1 MKKILYALLALF
13 IVLLIALY
21 TILFTTF
28 GNNIIAN
35 IAQDK
40 AKMAGLDLNISEFKL
55 RTSSLSLNAKLANLL
70 DINLNGDISIFSLK
84 FNLSYLLSF
93 DKDNAKNLGLNLDKN
108 IDFNGSIVGKLSD
121 FNVDGEGLLIG
132 SNTKLDTRIYKY
144 SPIALKID
152 ANNLKI
158 EKLLSLLSKP
168 NYANGV
174 LDINAN
180 IVANNLQPDGSAVI
194 KLNTTSINYVK
205 IKEDFNI
212 TLPKNS
218 NPKAEINANIKDNKI
233 NILSKIYN
241 DYLNFQTQN
250 TDYDLANSTLNSDFS
265 LQIPN
270 LAKLE
275 SLTKTKLNGNLNIN
289 GDLSLQNNTLT
300 NLNVNIN
307 GLGRKAEASLKDSI
321 LNVLLEQ
328 ISLDKLLGIIGY
340 GNLATG
346 VLNANLQSIGLD
358 FQNFNA
364 KADVKNGKLNS
375 NGLKEFIGLEFPS
388 MSFNLDANA
397 KANKGLIDYEA
408 VISSNLLNI
417 KEFKGSYDLN
427 SMVLKFNT
435 QANIDDLSKINNNI
449 KGALSLN
456 ANGDIANNEIK
467 SLNAKAVIADGVLNI
482 NSNGKTLDLEASK
495 LDITKILSIIGMP
508 TYASGSLNAKANLT
522 SLDFNN
528 LNGNADIKA
537 NGLLNASVLSKLLD
551 KKFPSN
557 TNYDLNAKIT
567 LKNSLANFESVL
579 NTDLAKM
586 SNLNGSFDLNKML
599 LNSTYKL
606 NISDLSKLGFLL
618 DRKLSGKLD
627 LNGKLN
633 FNKSLDLTAMSD
645 NFYQGKLDSNLK
657 NNIINAKLENVDFSS
672 LAKGFDFTDIYE
684 SKANANATYNLNTQK
699 GEVSLNLNN
708 GKLKKSTITNALNI
722 IISKDITTDVYHTA
736 NANANINKSNISF
749 NLNMKADR
757 SDIVINSGKINTD
770 SGSLNIP
777 FSAKIDRAD
786 FNGSITGTTQNP
798 KISLDTS
805 SIAKTITNVITDS
818 TKSNT
823 KELKE
828 EIGKSVDKLLK
839 KLF

>member
-158 EKLLSLLSKP
+158 EELLSLLSKP

-346 VLNANLQSIGLD
+346 VLNANLQSTGLD

-467 SLNAKAVIADGVLNI
+467 SLNTKAVIADGILNI

>member
-467 SLNAKAVIADGVLNI
+467 SLNAKAVIADGILNI

-606 NISDLSKLGFLL
+606 TISDLSKLGFLL

-645 NFYQGKLDSNLK
+645 NFYQGKLDSSLK